1 MDLGMM
7 PRMSL
12 SVDYMMLVLK
22 MVRPEDLSHDAVCK
36 NLMRGFHDLN
46 SFFTAHQLIKS

>member
-7 PRMSL
+7 PQTSL

-22 MVRPEDLSHDAVCK
+22 MVRPEDLSHDVLCV
-36 NLMRGFHDLN
+36 R
-46 SFFTAHQLIKS
+46 I